1 MVRETKDFIASLV
14 THLYEQCSLMFV
26 LPDRD
31 VSEIKLDKNGH
42 LTTKKYHWN
51 RSQEL
56 QAIIVESVEYSS
68 VKESKLL

>member
-1 MVRETKDFIASLV
+1 
-14 THLYEQCSLMFV
+14 MFV

-31 VSEIKLDKNGH
+31 VLEIKLNKNGH
-42 LTTKKYHWN
+42 LTTKKYHWHRN
-51 RSQEL
+51 QEL